1 MNKNYYLDNNNVLVE
16 NEYGDL
22 KKYESNENIN
32 SVLTLNNLI
41 ENTEN
46 RIRNIS
52 NNRDKYI
59 NNEKKSFRLKYYA
72 FTVLV
77 SAILTLYTMIPLLIL
92 KSSIIVSSFAPTQ
105 RLLFIL
111 FSLIGPVVASTS
123 IMTIIGENII
133 LPKKVNKINN
143 RINARLSKL
152 NELINLYNLDL
163 SKIKSNYNEK
173 SDLENM
179 NKEFDNSYKYVF
191 NDDILKTPY
200 KYVDVSKDKNNTF
213 VKKKII

>member
-32 SVLTLNNLI
+32 TVLTLNNLI

-77 SAILTLYTMIPLLIL
+77 SAILTLLIL

-173 SDLENM
+173 SDLKNM
-179 NKEFDNSYKYVF
+179 NKEFDSSYKYVF